1 MRTACISL
9 TALLC
14 VAGVF
19 STGTELS
26 FRTDMETNEIAFN
39 PEGTSDISSVM
50 LTDSIGIV
58 CYNDWKNPE
67 EGQCNAVDFSDPASP
82 KSGPETV
89 LTDTKSQRF
98 TVSRFSDTMGVV
110 CYSTLGTQA
119 GFPTC
124 NALTVSGT
132 GDSVLVTKGPDHIF
146 DYNSTFPYTMSVLG
160 LSSTRGIL
168 CYQDTTDV
176 YVNNRRDL
184 VCLVLTVDGTSLVS
198 PEFDYPIVNK
208 TFINQWD
215 IDNIEAISTTKLSDT
230 VAVVCYA
237 DGTKQLIAC
246 RELTVSE
253 DDTLAVGAVFWLT
266 SSGEVPS
273 SSPGSISLATLS
285 DTWPP
290 VDATRGVACFCNS
303 QDGPTCMPL
312 NFENGTLIEQAGDA
326 LTVGTEYCSD
336 VSVTGMSETGAIVCY
351 LSGPSKVGVCSGLVL
366 NHGHLLEMGD
376 PTEIP
381 ASGNSNNLFVEPP
394 TCSTNPCDQWISVS
408 RRDASNAVACYAG
421 AGGSSIGRCRGLRI
435 PEPTTTSSA
444 TSYTE
449 TSSTTDH
456 TTTETSTSTATKT
469 STLSSTTSATSTS
482 QTSTTET
489 SSTTPHT
496 TTGTETSVTTFTQ
509 EELSSGAPR
518 AHAAGLAAAA
528 IFSWAL
534 L

>member
-1 MRTACISL
+1 
-9 TALLC
+9 
-14 VAGVF
+14 
-19 STGTELS
+19 
-26 FRTDMETNEIAFN
+26 
-39 PEGTSDISSVM
+39 
-50 LTDSIGIV
+50 
-58 CYNDWKNPE
+58 
-67 EGQCNAVDFSDPASP
+67 
-82 KSGPETV
+82 
-89 LTDTKSQRF
+89 
-98 TVSRFSDTMGVV
+98 MG
-110 CYSTLGTQA
+110 
-119 GFPTC
+119 
-124 NALTVSGT
+124 
-132 GDSVLVTKGPDHIF
+132 
-146 DYNSTFPYTMSVLG
+146 
-160 LSSTRGIL
+160 
-168 CYQDTTDV
+168 
-176 YVNNRRDL
+176 
-184 VCLVLTVDGTSLVS
+184 
-198 PEFDYPIVNK
+198 
-208 TFINQWD
+208 
-215 IDNIEAISTTKLSDT
+215 TKLSDT

-312 NFENGTLIEQAGDA
+312 NFQNGTLIEQAGDA
-326 LTVGTEYCSD
+326 LTVGTESCSE

-408 RRDASNAVACYAG
+408 RRDSSNAMACYAG

-456 TTTETSTSTATKT
+456 TTTETST
-469 STLSSTTSATSTS
+469 
-482 QTSTTET
+482 TET

-496 TTGTETSVTTFTQ
+496 TTGTETTVTTFTQ

-528 IFSWAL
+528 IFSWVL